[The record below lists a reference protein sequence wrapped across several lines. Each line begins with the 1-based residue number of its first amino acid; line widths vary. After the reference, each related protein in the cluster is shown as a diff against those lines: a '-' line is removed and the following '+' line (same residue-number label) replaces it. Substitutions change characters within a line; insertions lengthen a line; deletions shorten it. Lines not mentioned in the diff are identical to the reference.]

1 MMKMMAG
8 SMAMTN
14 ALALPGST
22 SEEERAAEG
31 SRTVTRGMA
40 RGSMAMAGRAATTGM
55 AGRAAKTGDG
65 LYNRRRTIR
74 DF

>member
-1 MMKMMAG
+1 MA
-8 SMAMTN
+8 
-14 ALALPGST
+14 
-22 SEEERAAEG
+22 
-31 SRTVTRGMA
+31 V
-40 RGSMAMAGRAATTGM
+40 AGRAATTGM